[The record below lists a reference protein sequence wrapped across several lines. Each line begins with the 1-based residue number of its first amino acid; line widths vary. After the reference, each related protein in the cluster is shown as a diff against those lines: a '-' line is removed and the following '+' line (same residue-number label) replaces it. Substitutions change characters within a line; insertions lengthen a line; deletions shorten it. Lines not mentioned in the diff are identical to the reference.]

1 MTAPREQST
10 PSRRWL
16 WLLLAVPLVTGLIR
30 LRFDAQV
37 LNLLP
42 ADLPVVRG
50 LKLYQEH
57 FQSARDLIVTVRA
70 ADADRAT
77 AAARA
82 LAEAL
87 RAESNLVASAF
98 WQPPFQESARETG
111 TLLAWLWLNEPP
123 ERFAEMAHRLAPDR
137 IGALLRAARED
148 LATSLSPEV
157 LGRLGYDPLG
167 LTHLPDVGRGA
178 GAFTEGS
185 EWFASADGTFRVV
198 FVRPRAELANYRET
212 ANWLDAVRSVIA
224 TWRAQTTPDVAVHFT
239 GGPAFV
245 AEIATGMEHDLRQS
259 LAGTFLIIAALFWWA
274 HRRWLPLIWLSALL
288 ATLVVATMA
297 LGGLV
302 FGELNVVSLGFAAVL
317 LGLGVDY
324 ALVLYQEARATPGRN
339 FAEIRRTVAPGIWW
353 SALTTSGAFFLLNF
367 AGLPG
372 LSQLG
377 TLVAM
382 GVLLAA
388 AVMLY
393 PFPLVALRVAPA
405 CDATTSEIESPP
417 RRTRSRL
424 AWLATAVL
432 LAGSLIVLGRGWPPV
447 HHGTEPLQP
456 LDSPAATAL
465 QEMEAELGRGN
476 EPVAVLVPGR
486 DESQVIA
493 RLERLQADLARFT
506 NATFT
511 SSATL
516 WPRPERQRP
525 NQALAAELGNRADE
539 LRAAVTNAG
548 FTPAAWTLA
557 DAMLAAWRDWS
568 VASPPFWP
576 TNAACRWLL
585 DKSIARD
592 GDGWLALS
600 SLALPSD
607 ASVPDGLWRAIENV
621 GASAASWPRLGEALL
636 DRVEGRVGWLLLA
649 MIALLAG
656 CLAVAFR
663 RPAEVVLSGV
673 TLGLSFLVLLAIMRG
688 AGWSWNLMN
697 LTALPLMLGAGVD
710 YTLHVQLALR
720 RHGGNPRAMRRVTG
734 KAIFLCA
741 ATTIA
746 GFGSLYW
753 SGNAGLAS
761 LGQICAVG
769 ISCVFLTALYLLP
782 AWWQAFAVQP
792 LVTTAAATPDAALA
806 SRLPLAP
813 AGNDASAVS
822 ASMSQPANGTRN
834 GVAGSPSKFYRSELW
849 RAALLVVR
857 VLPAW
862 LLAGL
867 ARIGAAV
874 YRQLH
879 RDRREIAVENLLPVV
894 AGDRAQAEHLARRL
908 FAQFACKLADLWR
921 FEAGLD
927 VAGQFCEL
935 SGWEMFETAQA
946 RGRGV
951 LLVTP
956 HLGNWELGG
965 PLLSARGVRL
975 LVITQAEPGDGFTE
989 LRQASRARWG
999 IETLVIG
1006 RDAFAFVE
1014 VIKRLQEGATVAIL
1028 VDRPPVPSGVTVE
1041 LFGRPFKASI
1051 AAAELA
1057 RATGCAVLGVSLP
1070 RTPRGYAA
1078 HVLPEFAYD
1087 RETLGSRAG
1096 RIAFTQE
1103 ILRAFEPII
1112 REHADQWYHFVPVW
1126 PDPQPAPKP

>member
-1 MTAPREQST
+1 MTTPRDT
-10 PSRRWL
+10 AVRWRRWL
-16 WLLLAVPLVTGLIR
+16 WLLLAVPLVAGLIR

-42 ADLPVVRG
+42 PDLSAVRG

-57 FQSARDLIVTVRA
+57 FQSARDLILTLRA
-70 ADADRAT
+70 ADADQAT
-77 AAARA
+77 AAARS

-87 RAESNLVASAF
+87 RAESNLVASAY
-98 WQPPFQESARETG
+98 WQPPFQEDVHAAG
-111 TLLAWLWLNEPP
+111 ALLAWLWLNEPP
-123 ERFAEMAHRLAPDR
+123 EGLAALAGRLAPNR
-137 IGALLRAARED
+137 IAATLRAARDE
-148 LATSLSPEV
+148 LATSLSPDT

-167 LTHLPDVGRGA
+167 LTRLPGAAGGA
-178 GAFTEGS
+178 GAFSEGGA
-185 EWFASADGTFRVV
+185 WFASADGAFRVV
-198 FVRPRAELANYRET
+198 FVRPRAALANYRET
-212 ANWLDAVRSVIA
+212 ADWLGAVHSAVAAWRARTASDAAVR
-224 TWRAQTTPDVAVHFT
+224 FT

-259 LAGTFLIIAALFWWA
+259 VAGTFLLIAGLFGWA
-274 HRRWLPLIWLSALL
+274 HRRWLPLIWLSVLL
-288 ATLVVATMA
+288 AALVGATMA

-324 ALVLYQEARATPGRN
+324 ALVLYQEARATPGRHL
-339 FAEIRRTVAPGIWW
+339 ADIRRTVAPGIWW
-353 SALTTSGAFFLLNF
+353 SALTTSGAFLLLNF

-388 AVMLY
+388 AVMLSL
-393 PFPLVALRVAPA
+393 FPLVALRAAPA
-405 CDATTSEIESPP
+405 GDATAGEIETTPP
-417 RRTRSRL
+417 GPRHRP

-432 LAGSLIVLGRGWPPV
+432 AAASLIVLSRGWPAV

-456 LDSPAATAL
+456 RNSPAATAL
-465 QEMEAELGRGN
+465 DELERELDQGI
-476 EPVAVLVPGR
+476 EPVAVVVPGR
-486 DESQVIA
+486 DEAQVIA
-493 RLERLQADLARFT
+493 RLERLQTDLARFT

-516 WPRPERQRP
+516 WPRAERQRT
-525 NQALAAELGNRADE
+525 NRTLAGELGNRADE
-539 LRAAVTNAG
+539 IHTAVTDAG
-548 FTPAAWTLA
+548 FAPPAWALA
-557 DAMLAAWRDWS
+557 EAVLSAWREWTT
-568 VASPPFWP
+568 AAPPFWP
-576 TNAACRWLL
+576 TNAACQWLV

-592 GDGWLALS
+592 GPGWLALA
-600 SLALPSD
+600 SLTWPSGTD
-607 ASVPDGLWRAIENV
+607 VPEELWQTIDRA
-621 GASAASWPRLGEALL
+621 GAVAASWTRLGEALL
-636 DRVEGRVGWLLLA
+636 DRVEGRVGGLMLA
-649 MIALLAG
+649 MGALLVG
-656 CLAVAFR
+656 CLTLAFR
-663 RPAEVVLSGV
+663 RPAEVILSGV
-673 TLGLSFLVLLAIMRG
+673 TLGFSFLLLLAIMRG
-688 AGWSWNLMN
+688 AGWTWNLMN

-710 YTLHVQLALR
+710 YTIHVQLALR
-720 RHGGNPRAMRRVTG
+720 RHGGNARALRRVTG
-734 KAIFLCA
+734 KALFLCA
-741 ATTIA
+741 ATTVA

-769 ISCVFLTALYLLP
+769 IACIFLTALYLLP

-792 LVTTAAATPDAALA
+792 LVTPAAATADAMPAPGLPLPAAGHAAPVPRAPA
-806 SRLPLAP
+806 SRP
-813 AGNDASAVS
+813 ADGN
-822 ASMSQPANGTRN
+822 RN
-834 GVAGSPSKFYRSELW
+834 GSAASPSVFYRTELW
-849 RAALLVVR
+849 RAALFGVR
-857 VLPAW
+857 VLPGW
-862 LLAGL
+862 LLDGL
-867 ARIGAAV
+867 ARAGSVA

-879 RDRREIAVENLLPVV
+879 RDRREIAVQNLLPVV
-894 AGDRAQAEHLARRL
+894 GGDRPQAERLARRL
-908 FAQFACKLADLWR
+908 FAQFALKLADLWR

-927 VAGQFCEL
+927 LTGRFCDL
-935 SGWEMFETAQA
+935 HGWGSFEAARA

-975 LVITQAEPGDGFTE
+975 LVITQAEPGNGFTE

-1014 VIKRLQEGATVAIL
+1014 VIKRLQAGATVAIL
-1028 VDRPPVPSGVTVE
+1028 VDRPPAPSGVTVE
-1041 LFGRPFKASI
+1041 LFGRPFQASI

-1057 RATGCAVLGVSLP
+1057 RATGCAVLGVALP

-1078 HVLPEFAYD
+1078 RVLPEFAYD
-1087 RETLGSRAG
+1087 RGALGNRAG
-1096 RIAFTQE
+1096 RIAFSQE

-1112 REHADQWYHFVPVW
+1112 REHPDQWYHFVPVW
-1126 PDPQPAPKP
+1126 PEPEPAPRP

>member
-1 MTAPREQST
+1 MTAPRDKPT
-10 PSRRWL
+10 PFRRWF
-16 WLLLAVPLVTGLIR
+16 WLLLAVPLLAGLVR

-42 ADLPVVRG
+42 ADLPAVRG
-50 LKLYQEH
+50 LQLYQEH
-57 FQSARDLIVTVRA
+57 FQSARDLIVTLRA
-70 ADADRAT
+70 ADADAAT
-77 AAARA
+77 AAART

-98 WQPPFQESARETG
+98 WQPPFQENARAAG
-111 TLLAWLWLNEPP
+111 PLLAWLWLNEPP
-123 ERFAEMAHRLAPDR
+123 ARFAEMAGPLAPDR
-137 IGALLRAARED
+137 IDATLRAARED

-167 LTHLPDVGRGA
+167 MTRLPSA
-178 GAFTEGS
+178 AANSASLTEGN

-198 FVRPRAELANYRET
+198 FVQPRTALANYRAT
-212 ANWLDAVRSVIA
+212 ADWLKSIQA
-224 TWRAQTTPDVAVHFT
+224 AVHRWQNQAAPEITVRFT
-239 GGPAFV
+239 GGPTFV
-245 AEIATGMEHDLRQS
+245 AEIATGMEHDLRLS
-259 LAGTFLIIAALFWWA
+259 LTGTFLIIAALFWWA
-274 HRRWLPLIWLSALL
+274 HRRWLPLVWLGLLL
-288 ATLVVATMA
+288 AALVVATMA

-324 ALVLYQEARATPGRN
+324 ALVLYQEARAHPGSDL
-339 FAEIRRTVAPGIWW
+339 AQVRRAVAPGIWW
-353 SALTTSGAFFLLNF
+353 SALTTSSAFFLLNF

-377 TLVAM
+377 SLVAM

-388 AVMLY
+388 AVMLNL
-393 PFPLVALRVAPA
+393 FPLVALRSSPTPDRAMR
-405 CDATTSEIESPP
+405 EIQPPP
-417 RRTRSRL
+417 RRARAGP
-424 AWLATAVL
+424 AWLATAIL
-432 LAGSLIVLGRGWPPV
+432 LTGSLVVLSRGWPPV

-456 LDSPAATAL
+456 LHSPATTAL
-465 QEMEAELGRGN
+465 REMETELGRGN

-486 DESQVIA
+486 DESQVLA
-493 RLERLQADLARFT
+493 RLDQLQTALARFT
-506 NATFT
+506 NATFR
-511 SSATL
+511 SSETL
-516 WPRPERQRP
+516 WPRAEQQRA
-525 NQALAAELGNRADE
+525 NLASAVALGKRADA
-539 LRAAVTNAG
+539 LHAAVTSAG
-548 FTPAAWTLA
+548 FAPAAWVLS
-557 DAMLAAWRDWS
+557 DAILAAWRDW
-568 VASPPFWP
+568 AQATPPFWP
-576 TNAACRWLL
+576 TNDACRWLL
-585 DKSIARD
+585 DQSIARD
-592 GDGWLALS
+592 GEDWLALA
-600 SLALPSD
+600 SLTLP
-607 ASVPDGLWRAIENV
+607 AGANAPDELWQVIDNT

-636 DRVEGRVGWLLLA
+636 GRAEGRLGGLLAAMGLLLV
-649 MIALLAG
+649 I
-656 CLAVAFR
+656 CLTLVFR
-663 RPAEVVLSGV
+663 RATEVVLSVV
-673 TLGLSFLVLLAIMRG
+673 TLGFSFLVLLAIMRV

-710 YTLHVQLALR
+710 YTIHVQLALR
-720 RHGGNPRAMRRVTG
+720 RHGGCARAMRRVTG
-734 KAIFLCA
+734 KALFLCA

-782 AWWQAFAVQP
+782 AWWQALAVQP
-792 LVTTAAATPDAALA
+792 MAHTAHAAADASLA
-806 SRLPLAP
+806 TSLPPTL
-813 AGNDASAVS
+813 AGNDAPAPRVLASAT
-822 ASMSQPANGTRN
+822 ANGN
-834 GVAGSPSKFYRSELW
+834 GIGTAGSPSMFYRSELW
-849 RAALLVVR
+849 RTALFVVR

-862 LLAGL
+862 LLDSL
-867 ARIGAAV
+867 ARIGATG
-874 YRQLH
+874 YRQMH
-879 RDRREIAVENLLPVV
+879 RDRRAIAVQNLLPVV
-894 AGDRAQAEHLARRL
+894 AGDRGQAERLARRL
-908 FAQFACKLADLWR
+908 FAQFALKLADLWR

-927 VAGQFCEL
+927 VAGRFCDL
-935 SGWEMFETAQA
+935 RGWELFEAAQA

-965 PLLSARGVRL
+965 PLLSGRGVRL

-1028 VDRPPVPSGVTVE
+1028 VDRPPAPSGVTVE

-1057 RATGCAVLGVSLP
+1057 RATGCAVLGVYLP

-1078 HVLPEFAYD
+1078 RVLPEFRYD
-1087 RETLGSRAG
+1087 REALGNRAG

-1126 PDPQPAPKP
+1126 PENEPAPKQ

>member
-1 MTAPREQST
+1 MTAPRDKLT

-16 WLLLAVPLVTGLIR
+16 WLLLAAPLLAGLVR

-42 ADLPVVRG
+42 ADLPAVRG

-70 ADADRAT
+70 ADADAAT
-77 AAARA
+77 AAART

-98 WQPPFQESARETG
+98 WQPPFQEDARAAG
-111 TLLAWLWLNEPP
+111 PLLAWLWLNQPP
-123 ERFAEMAHRLAPDR
+123 GRFAEMAGQLAPDR
-137 IGALLRAARED
+137 IDATLRAARED

-167 LTHLPDVGRGA
+167 LTRLSDAVA
-178 GAFTEGS
+178 NSASLTEGS

-198 FVRPRAELANYRET
+198 FVQPRAALANYRET
-212 ANWLDAVRSVIA
+212 ANWLEAI
-224 TWRAQTTPDVAVHFT
+224 RAAVHRWQSQTAPGATIRFT

-259 LAGTFLIIAALFWWA
+259 LTGTFLIIAGLFWWA
-274 HRRWLPLIWLSALL
+274 HRRWLPLVWLGLLL
-288 ATLVVATMA
+288 AALVVATMA

-324 ALVLYQEARATPGRN
+324 ALVFYQEARAHPGSDL
-339 FAEIRRTVAPGIWW
+339 AQVRRAVAPGIWW
-353 SALTTSGAFFLLNF
+353 SALTTSSAFFLLNF

-377 TLVAM
+377 SLVAM

-388 AVMLY
+388 VVMLNL
-393 PFPLVALRVAPA
+393 FPLVAVRSSPTPVQVAH
-405 CDATTSEIESPP
+405 EIASPP
-417 RRTRSRL
+417 QRARPHL

-432 LAGSLIVLGRGWPPV
+432 LTGSLVVLSRGWPPV

-456 LDSPAATAL
+456 LHSPATIAL
-465 QEMEAELGRGN
+465 QEMETELGHGT
-476 EPVAVLVPGR
+476 EPVAVVVPGR
-486 DESQVIA
+486 DASQVIA
-493 RLERLQADLARFT
+493 RLDQLQAALARFT
-506 NATFT
+506 NATFA
-511 SSATL
+511 SSETL
-516 WPRPERQRP
+516 WPRAERQRA
-525 NQALAAELGNRADE
+525 NLASAAALGNRADA
-539 LRAAVTNAG
+539 LRAAITNAG
-548 FTPAAWTLA
+548 FAPAAWVLS
-557 DAMLAAWRDWS
+557 DAILAAWRDW
-568 VASPPFWP
+568 AQAAPPFWP

-585 DKSIARD
+585 EKSVTRD
-592 GDGWLALS
+592 GKGWLALA
-600 SLALPSD
+600 SLTLLAGVNP
-607 ASVPDGLWRAIENV
+607 PDEFWRAIENA

-636 DRVEGRVGWLLLA
+636 GRVEGRLGWLLLA
-649 MIALLAG
+649 MGMLLVG
-656 CLAVAFR
+656 CLALAFR
-663 RPAEVVLSGV
+663 RASEVVLSAV
-673 TLGLSFLVLLAIMRG
+673 TLGFSFLVLLAVMRA
-688 AGWSWNLMN
+688 AGWTWNLMN

-710 YTLHVQLALR
+710 YTIHVQLALR
-720 RHGGNPRAMRRVTG
+720 RHGGCARAMRRVTG
-734 KAIFLCA
+734 KALFLCA
-741 ATTIA
+741 ATTVA

-782 AWWQAFAVQP
+782 AWWQALAVQP
-792 LVTTAAATPDAALA
+792 MA
-806 SRLPLAP
+806 
-813 AGNDASAVS
+813 N
-822 ASMSQPANGTRN
+822 PANPATEVPVPRASTNTVANGSRN
-834 GVAGSPSKFYRSELW
+834 GTAGSPSKFYRSELW
-849 RAALLVVR
+849 RTALFVVR

-862 LLAGL
+862 LLDGL
-867 ARIGAAV
+867 ARIGAAG
-874 YRQLH
+874 YRGMH
-879 RDRREIAVENLLPVV
+879 RDRREIAVQNLLPVV
-894 AGDRAQAEHLARRL
+894 AGDRAQAERQARRL
-908 FAQFACKLADLWR
+908 FAQFALKLADLWR

-927 VAGQFCEL
+927 VAGRFCDL
-935 SGWEMFETAQA
+935 QGWELFEAAQA

-965 PLLSARGVRL
+965 PLLSGRGVRL

-1028 VDRPPVPSGVTVE
+1028 VDRPPALSGVTVE
-1041 LFGRPFKASI
+1041 LFGQPFKASI

-1057 RATGCAVLGVSLP
+1057 RATGCAVLGVYVLC
-1070 RTPRGYAA
+1070 TPRGYAA
-1078 HVLPEFAYD
+1078 RILPEFRYA
-1087 RETLGSRAG
+1087 REALGNRAG

-1112 REHADQWYHFVPVW
+1112 RQHPDQWYHFVPVW
-1126 PDPQPAPKP
+1126 PENEPAPKR